1 MAEPPYGIIA
11 AKLKSGNV
19 IPFLGAGASL
29 GKRDPKAKF
38 DPDSPHF
45 LPKATELAAVLAE
58 DSSFPSDDPN
68 DRSDLAMVSS
78 YYAGVSSDRRTL
90 RKRLRDLLHPIT
102 DGSAAASTAPRPIT
116 LHRLL
121 AALPSPQV
129 IVTTNYDSL
138 IEQAFD
144 ELKKPY
150 DIVIYPAERRTEF
163 VNSVL
168 WWPYGGT
175 PQSAES
181 NKLDEQLDLRATST
195 TVIFKMH
202 GTRHPS
208 DENYDHFVVTE
219 EDYVEF
225 LSQMI
230 NRSAIPSIFY
240 PHFRE
245 RSFLF
250 LGYGLRDWNLR
261 VLLRNLPK
269 QTDEQ
274 LRSWAI
280 QEKPSELEQMLWQKR
295 DVSIYDVNLDEFV
308 PKLAQKIGLSA

>member
-1 MAEPPYGIIA
+1 MVEPPYGIIA

-29 GKRDPKAKF
+29 GKRDPPQAKF

-45 LPKATELAAVLAE
+45 LPKATELAAALAD

-78 YYAGVSSDRRTL
+78 YYAEVSSDRPTL
-90 RKRLRDLLHPIT
+90 RERLRHLLHPIT
-102 DGSAAASTAPRPIT
+102 DAAAAESTAPRLIT

-129 IVTTNYDSL
+129 VVTTNYDSL

-144 ELKKPY
+144 KVKKPY
-150 DIVIYPAERRTEF
+150 DMVIYPAERRPEL

-168 WWPYGGT
+168 WWPYGET
-175 PQSAES
+175 PRPAES
-181 NKLDEQLDLRATST
+181 NKLDEQLDLRTT

-208 DENYDHFVVTE
+208 DETYDHFVVTE
-219 EDYVEF
+219 DDYVEF
-225 LSQMI
+225 LSRMTTG
-230 NRSAIPSIFY
+230 SAIPKIFY

-274 LRSWAI
+274 LHSWAI
-280 QEKPSELEQMLWQKR
+280 KEAPSELERLLWLKR
-295 DVSIYDVNLDEFV
+295 NVSIYDLNLDEFV
-308 PKLAQKIGLSA
+308 TKLARKIGFSA